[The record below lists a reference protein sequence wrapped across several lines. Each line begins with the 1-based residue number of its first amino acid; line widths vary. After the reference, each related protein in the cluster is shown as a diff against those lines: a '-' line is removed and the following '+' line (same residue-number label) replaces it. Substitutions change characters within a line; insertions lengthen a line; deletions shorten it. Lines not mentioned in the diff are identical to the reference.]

1 MSYQQNKIK
10 MVKRPIYQ
18 SQLYKA
24 QQGVVIIVAL
34 FIVALVATMA
44 YIMMARLSR
53 DTERT
58 ALLLRDNTAEF
69 YAQGSIAWAIDQ
81 LRNDFDQQKK
91 DQVMDRVPIHSPID
105 IVNDYKIE
113 STILDIQ
120 SRFNLN
126 NLTDVSAQEDFKRLL
141 RVVDAKLSEE
151 KAREIVRATF
161 SWITPSQNELD
172 QYYLTLPTPYRAA
185 KKPMFDASELRLVKG
200 MTPALFEAIKPY
212 VIALPLSNATI
223 NIQTAPLPVLMMLSP
238 SMTMEV
244 AKLIMEQRITKPFL
258 SVPQFSDWEV
268 VKNQGISPTKIT
280 VSSDYFLVETNV
292 SVENQHLLLYTLL
305 KRLKKNNNK
314 ALVVPLWQSKAS
326 W

>member
-126 NLTDVSAQEDFKRLL
+126 NLTDVSAQEDFKSILFNFA
-141 RVVDAKLSEE
+141 DSLSCGEE
-151 KAREIVRATF
+151 THV
-161 SWITPSQNELD
+161 
-172 QYYLTLPTPYRAA
+172 
-185 KKPMFDASELRLVKG
+185 
-200 MTPALFEAIKPY
+200 
-212 VIALPLSNATI
+212 
-223 NIQTAPLPVLMMLSP
+223 
-238 SMTMEV
+238 
-244 AKLIMEQRITKPFL
+244 
-258 SVPQFSDWEV
+258 
-268 VKNQGISPTKIT
+268 
-280 VSSDYFLVETNV
+280 
-292 SVENQHLLLYTLL
+292 
-305 KRLKKNNNK
+305 
-314 ALVVPLWQSKAS
+314 
-326 W
+326 